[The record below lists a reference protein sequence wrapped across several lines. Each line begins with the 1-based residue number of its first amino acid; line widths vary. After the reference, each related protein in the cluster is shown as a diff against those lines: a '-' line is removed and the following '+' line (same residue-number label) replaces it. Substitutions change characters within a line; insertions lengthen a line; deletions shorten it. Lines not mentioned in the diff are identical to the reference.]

1 MYNQTSIFFFWP
13 KLDPRRVYD
22 CIGIFKFSMKR
33 RETDYIMILTPE
45 RFGIVGMVYAIGDL
59 SLFIQSSQGIVAQR
73 NKDWVGY
80 KPVY

>member
-1 MYNQTSIFFFWP
+1 
-13 KLDPRRVYD
+13 
-22 CIGIFKFSMKR
+22 MKR